1 MSYTIQYGDQY
12 NVKYDRPGNAKRS
25 VKKLLLPTLV
35 ILIIVLF
42 LIKPIRTAAF
52 DLLFPGDSAVTFR
65 AAENM
70 TRDLKEGESFK
81 SAFTDFCVEIIS
93 NA

>member
-1 MSYTIQYGDQY
+1 MSYTIQYDTQHNRKY
-12 NVKYDRPGNAKRS
+12 NTCSKKKRS
-25 VKKLLLPTLV
+25 YKKLLFPALMGMLFASFFIKQVRSTIV
-35 ILIIVLF
+35 DII
-42 LIKPIRTAAF
+42 
-52 DLLFPGDSAVTFR
+52 FPGDSEVTFR